1 MKMYKAE
8 NGRYWIDVM
17 LPFQSILVRRKYD
30 RNRIKRFRD
39 LYPHKKIFLIHFEEP
54 LRNSMSEQ
62 DVLQDASLFD
72 LIFTSN
78 RNIVNKV
85 SHAYWSPL
93 AECWTNGSMPSMG
106 TDRTAEAR
114 DKKFCISFLGTS
126 KQMGYGGF
134 YDIRKY
140 VWEHEKE
147 IHIPTEFLD
156 SREHSIN
163 DGHPFLPTSSTFQT
177 SDKIHLYK
185 SMFNFC
191 PENADDENFSQR
203 LIDCFINKTI
213 PIYRGYK
220 NIHEHFNIDG
230 IIYVNDGPDAIEKI
244 NQLTPDYY
252 HSKLSAIEDNY
263 RRCIQNNYHLSP
275 GDRIS
280 ILIMKIYENK

>member
-1 MKMYKAE
+1 MYKAE

-30 RNRIKRFRD
+30 RNKIKRFRD
-39 LYPHKKIFLIHFEEP
+39 LNPHTKIFLIHFEEP

-126 KQMGYGGF
+126 KQIGYGGF

-163 DGHPFLPTSSTFQT
+163 DGHPFLPVSSTFQI

-252 HSKLSAIEDNY
+252 HNKLSAIEDNY

-280 ILIMKIYENK
+280 KLIMKIYENK

>member
-1 MKMYKAE
+1 MYNAE
-8 NGRYWIDVM
+8 NSRYWINVI
-17 LPFQSILVRRKYD
+17 LPFESTLVRRKYD
-30 RNRIKRFRD
+30 RDRIKRFKD
-39 LYPHKKIFLIHFEEP
+39 LNPHKKIFLIHFEEP
-54 LRNSMSEQ
+54 LINSMSEQ
-62 DVLQDASLFD
+62 DVLRDASLFD

-78 RNIVNKV
+78 KNIVNKV

-93 AECWTNGSMPSMG
+93 AECWTNGSMLSIG

-114 DKKFCISFLGTS
+114 DKKFCISLLGTS
-126 KQMGYGGF
+126 KQIGYGGF

-163 DGHPFLPTSSTFQT
+163 DGHPFLPTSNTFQT

-185 SMFNFC
+185 AMFNFC
-191 PENADDENFSQR
+191 PENTDDENFSQR

-213 PIYRGYK
+213 PVYRGYK

-230 IIYVNDGPDAIEKI
+230 IVYVNDGPNAIEKI

-280 ILIMKIYENK
+280 KLIMKIYANK

>member
-1 MKMYKAE
+1 MKLYKAE
-8 NGRYWIDVM
+8 NSRYWIDVM
-17 LPFQSILVRRKYD
+17 LPFESTLVRRKYD
-30 RNRIKRFRD
+30 RDQIKRFKD
-39 LYPHKKIFLIHFEEP
+39 LNSHKKIFLIHFEEP
-54 LRNSMSEQ
+54 LENSMLEH

-78 RNIVNKV
+78 KNIVNKV
-85 SHAYWSPL
+85 SHAHWSPL

-106 TDRTAEAR
+106 TDRTAESR

-126 KQMGYGGF
+126 KQIEYGGF

-156 SREHSIN
+156 SRENAIN
-163 DGHPFLPTSSTFQT
+163 DGHPYLPTSNTFQI

-191 PENADDENFSQR
+191 SENADDENFSQR

-213 PIYRGYK
+213 PVYRGYK

-230 IIYVNDGPDAIEKI
+230 IVYVNDGPDAIEKI

-252 HSKLSAIEDNY
+252 YSKLSAIEDNY

-280 ILIMKIYENK
+280 KLIMKIYTNK